1 MEEMWVAR
9 DENGKIYLYRKRPN
23 KDHAQW
29 YSNDLP
35 RISFLRLA
43 DECFPEVKWSDDEPT
58 KVKLLIDIAV

>member
-1 MEEMWVAR
+1 MEMWIAR

-23 KDHAQW
+23 KDHVQW

-43 DECFPEVKWSDDEPT
+43 DKCFPEVK
-58 KVKLLIDIAV
+58 